1 MYPISEKPSAT
12 AVCVEFFDNTS
23 GWVLRNDCLPF
34 EEHFDSLYRSKRV
47 AAFAK
52 ATRVRKQ
59 RLASLLATLTA
70 PPVRAARMERVGK

>member
-1 MYPISEKPSAT
+1 
-12 AVCVEFFDNTS
+12 VCVEFFDNTS

-52 ATRVRKQ
+52 ATRVRKL
-59 RLASLLATLTA
+59 RRSALLLLW
-70 PPVRAARMERVGK
+70 RR